1 MNSRNLILWVVLAL
15 SLIFV
20 IPQVIILIVLG
31 MAPTIVAYI
40 VDKSNGKFA
49 FFSVGAMNLTGIT
62 PGLIKLWNGENTV
75 SAAIDILSNPFDLLI
90 IFAAAALGWLIYL
103 GLPPVIRGLL
113 TIISKHRITNLKM
126 EQKRLVKEWGEGVA
140 IGPRAIELQEA
151 SKKEDFTPEE
161 NLKDLPTDNPEEN
174 IN

>member
-1 MNSRNLILWVVLAL
+1 
-15 SLIFV
+15 
-20 IPQVIILIVLG
+20 

-62 PGLIKLWNGENTV
+62 PGLIKLWKGENTV

-126 EQKRLVKEWGEGVA
+126 EQKRLVKEWGDGVA

-151 SKKEDFTPEE
+151 STKENFIPEG
-161 NLKDLPTDNPEEN
+161 NPKDLVADNSDEN

>member
-1 MNSRNLILWVVLAL
+1 
-15 SLIFV
+15 
-20 IPQVIILIVLG
+20 

-62 PGLIKLWNGENTV
+62 PALIKLWNGENTV
-75 SAAIDILSNPFDLLI
+75 SAAIDILSDPFDLLI

-113 TIISKHRITNLKM
+113 TVISKHRITNLKM

-140 IGPRAIELQEA
+140 IGPRAIEIQEA
-151 SKKEDFTPEE
+151 SKKEDFIPEE
-161 NLKDLPTDNPEEN
+161 EAKDLETDNSNEN